1 MGRWII
7 FFSYLERFNKI
18 IYKTVFSFFLNL
30 FPFYP
35 SFELLK
41 IKQNHPL
48 LMAINVTVFLA
59 MWSMFLKVRRS
70 YNFFFWVLHFLEVQN
85 KSYFMENIFTFSHFN
100 LFPMINLVCFKDFW
114 TTFMIRS
121 NRFGQGL
128 HLFIETVT
136 YANIFQIWKEMR
148 CLKSKSWNRKEGN
161 IFATICD

>member
-41 IKQNHPL
+41 IKQNTSFTDG
-48 LMAINVTVFLA
+48 NKRNTVFLA
-59 MWSMFLKVRRS
+59 MWSTFLKVRRS

-85 KSYFMENIFTFSHFN
+85 KSYFTENIFTFSHFN

-128 HLFIETVT
+128 HLLIQTVT
-136 YANIFQIWKEMR
+136 YANIFQIWKR
-148 CLKSKSWNRKEGN
+148 NAILKK
-161 IFATICD
+161 